1 MNIHLPSVRGY
12 VRQVRRHGRRAAFTL
27 VEMLVTMAV
36 SIILV
41 FALAQAYAVFGT
53 ILAEGRAAIE
63 LAGSMRSVA
72 HQLQRDLDNVT
83 VPVRPWTDE
92 GGAQGYFEYI
102 DGPATDKYPV
112 LPSLVDASIDFS
124 RFGDTDDILAFTT
137 QDVITPFVGVVG
149 GNRLQSSHAEVI
161 WWCQESIDGFGFDIY
176 RRVLLIRPDLGVLDT
191 GTFLNRPIGYT
202 NLRNAIQAFAAEN
215 DISFR
220 VSWRLTSD
228 YAGNDNV
235 DLRTGDINNDQ
246 YHVQVQFIANSLADL
261 TRRENRFLH
270 RHPFPNW
277 TNADEKPAPYPF
289 PMDSDM
295 LLELG
300 RLRPQDRQLT
310 EALAFDVQAFDP
322 QARIYRSADGD
333 ALVPSDPGY
342 VVAAWGAPL
351 GTAAPSPAPIP
362 LGFGAFV
369 DLGYGNPLRYPADP
383 EELRTTVNTLNMRT
397 WSLFSR
403 NPAPHS
409 ALNQFTY
416 CTWSTHYERDDRRQ
430 RRRANNLYYYQDPDP
445 AADVNPEDKHDF
457 ATTGFYYG
465 VERET
470 SPPYPHPLRGIQVRL
485 RAWDP
490 DSRQVRQAT
499 VVSNFIPE

>member
-1 MNIHLPSVRGY
+1 MNIHLLFVRGY
-12 VRQVRRHGRRAAFTL
+12 VGQVRRRGRPAAGFTL

-41 FALAQAYAVFGT
+41 FALAQAYAVFGR

-63 LAGSMRSVA
+63 LSGSMRSVA
-72 HQLQRDLDNVT
+72 HQLQRDLDHVT

-102 DGPATDKYPV
+102 EGPATDRDPV
-112 LPSLVDASIDFS
+112 LPSLVDATSETS

-137 QDVITPFVGVVG
+137 QNATAPFVGVVG

-176 RRVLLIRPDLGVLDT
+176 RRTLLIRPDLAVLDT
-191 GTFLNRPIGYT
+191 GTFRNTQTGYT
-202 NLRNAIQAFAAEN
+202 NLRAAIQAFAAEN

-220 VSWRLTSD
+220 VRWRLTSD
-228 YAGNDNV
+228 DAGNNNV
-235 DLRTGDINNDQ
+235 NLRTGDINNDQ
-246 YHVQVQFIANSLADL
+246 HWVQVQFIANSLADL

-270 RHPFPNW
+270 QHPFPNW
-277 TNADEKPAPYPF
+277 TDATPKPAPYPF
-289 PMDSDM
+289 PMDLDM

-300 RLRPQDRQLT
+300 RLRPQDRFLT

-322 QARIYRSADGD
+322 RAPIYRTTDGE

-342 VVAAWGAPL
+342 ATAVAGGLLL
-351 GTAAPSPAPIP
+351 GY
-362 LGFGAFV
+362 GAFV
-369 DLGYGNPLRYPADP
+369 DPGYGIREPGLGVSSVFSGAPA
-383 EELRTTVNTLNMRT
+383 N
-397 WSLFSR
+397 FSGLT
-403 NPAPHS
+403 NVPA
-409 ALNQFTY
+409 ANWFTY
-416 CTWSTHYERDDRRQ
+416 CTWSTHYERDDRNQ
-430 RRRANNLYYYQDPDP
+430 RLLANNIEYYQS
-445 AADVNPEDKHDF
+445 ANRDF
-457 ATTGFYYG
+457 ATTGFHYG
-465 VERET
+465 VQRET

>member
-1 MNIHLPSVRGY
+1 MNIHLTSVRGY
-12 VRQVRRHGRRAAFTL
+12 VRQARRHGRRAAFTL

-63 LAGSMRSVA
+63 LSGSMRSVA
-72 HQLQRDLDNVT
+72 HQLQRDLDHVT

-102 DGPATDKYPV
+102 DGPATDSVPV
-112 LPSLVDASIDFS
+112 LPSLVDATSETS

-137 QDVITPFVGVVG
+137 QNATAPFVGVVG

-176 RRVLLIRPDLGVLDT
+176 RRTLLIRPDLGRVAQGSLDY
-191 GTFLNRPIGYT
+191 NRPEYYQDG
-202 NLRNAIQAFAAEN
+202 LRDAIAAYAAQN

-220 VSWRLTSD
+220 VVWWLVDTS
-228 YAGNDNV
+228 GQRVN
-235 DLRTGDINNDQ
+235 LRTDTNINDPN
-246 YHVQVQFIANSLADL
+246 YSVRWEFYANSLADL

-277 TNADEKPAPYPF
+277 TTATLKPGPYPF
-289 PMDSDM
+289 PMDFDM
-295 LLELG
+295 LLALG
-300 RLRPQDRQLT
+300 RLRPQDRFLT
-310 EALAFDVQAFDP
+310 DALAFDVQAFDP
-322 QARIYRSADGD
+322 RAPIYRTTDGE

-342 VVAAWGAPL
+342 VAAVSGGTLL
-351 GTAAPSPAPIP
+351 GY
-362 LGFGAFV
+362 GAFV
-369 DLGYGNPLRYPADP
+369 DLGYAVRSPA
-383 EELRTTVNTLNMRT
+383 LSVT
-397 WSLFSR
+397 SLFSSA
-403 NPAPHS
+403 PATHS
-409 ALNQFTY
+409 RLSNLDYFTY
-416 CTWSTHYERDDRRQ
+416 CTWSTHYERDDRNQRQ
-430 RRRANNLYYYQDPDP
+430 TGDNVNYYQS
-445 AADVNPEDKHDF
+445 ATRDF
-457 ATTGFYYG
+457 ATTGFHYG
-465 VERET
+465 VQRET

-485 RAWDP
+485 RAWGL

-499 VVSNFIPE
+499 VVSNFVPE